1 MARAAKEFGVVVNWD
16 ESQVREF
23 MASPNGELGRTLMQ
37 ALGEIVLTG
46 AKRRALRR
54 TGRMVDAMRFE
65 VGRDEAGVYTDV
77 ISPVQN
83 PKTGFPYAIMH
94 EGPTRIIRDRRPHRS
109 LRPALRD
116 IRKIEAAG

>member
-1 MARAAKEFGVVVNWD
+1 M
-16 ESQVREF
+16 
-23 MASPNGELGRTLMQ
+23 
-37 ALGEIVLTG
+37 I
-46 AKRRALRR
+46 
-54 TGRMVDAMRFE
+54 DAMKYE

-83 PKTGFPYAIMH
+83 PKTGFGYAIMH

-116 IRKIEAAG
+116 IRKIEAR